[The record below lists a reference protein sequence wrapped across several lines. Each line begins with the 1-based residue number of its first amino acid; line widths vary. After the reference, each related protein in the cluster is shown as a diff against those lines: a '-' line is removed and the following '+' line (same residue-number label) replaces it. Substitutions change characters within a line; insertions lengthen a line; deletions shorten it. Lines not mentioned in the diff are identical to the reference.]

1 MKKIIKRILILIIIL
16 IIAAAALWA
25 AAYFHRS
32 DPKNIIQYETTN
44 PFINGT
50 TQISAHRSGSG
61 IMPEETLMAFENCVK
76 NDSFSVDFFEFDL
89 HITKDNVL
97 VLLHD
102 DELDRTSDSETV
114 FGETGVRPENKTY
127 EELRTLNMGAKF
139 VNEAGEMPYADLHG
153 ADVPDNLKILS
164 LDAILDYLTAH
175 DDYNYIIE
183 VKNEG
188 DLGKKSVDLL
198 YATLKERDLL
208 DKVIFGCFISEISE
222 YADDTCPGMIRSAY
236 PSEVSE
242 FYFASLFN
250 RSDYEPEFKVLQI
263 PFASAKDSYYVNL
276 GTARVINY
284 AHKHNL
290 AVQYWTV
297 NKEEHM
303 EYLIRLGTDC
313 IISDYPD
320 KLYSVRES
328 LDSE

>member
-1 MKKIIKRILILIIIL
+1 
-16 IIAAAALWA
+16 
-25 AAYFHRS
+25 
-32 DPKNIIQYETTN
+32 
-44 PFINGT
+44 
-50 TQISAHRSGSG
+50 
-61 IMPEETLMAFENCVK
+61 
-76 NDSFSVDFFEFDL
+76 
-89 HITKDNVL
+89 
-97 VLLHD
+97 
-102 DELDRTSDSETV
+102 
-114 FGETGVRPENKTY
+114 
-127 EELRTLNMGAKF
+127 
-139 VNEAGEMPYADLHG
+139 
-153 ADVPDNLKILS
+153 
-164 LDAILDYLTAH
+164 
-175 DDYNYIIE
+175 
-183 VKNEG
+183 
-188 DLGKKSVDLL
+188 
-198 YATLKERDLL
+198 
-208 DKVIFGCFISEISE
+208 
-222 YADDTCPGMIRSAY
+222 MIRSAY

-303 EYLIRLGTDC
+303 EYLIRLGADC

>member
-1 MKKIIKRILILIIIL
+1 MKKIIKRILAFLLILVITLSAI
-16 IIAAAALWA
+16 WA

-32 DPKNIIQYETTN
+32 NPKNIILYETTN
-44 PFINGT
+44 PFISSP
-50 TQISAHRSGSG
+50 TQISAHRSGGG

-76 NDSFSVDFFEFDL
+76 NDSFSIDFFEFDL

-102 DELDRTSDSETV
+102 DDLDRTSDSETV
-114 FGETGVRPENKTY
+114 FGETGVHPEDKTY

-139 VNEAGEMPYADLHG
+139 VNEDGEMPFADLHG
-153 ADVPDNLKILS
+153 DAVPDNLKIVS
-164 LDAILDYLTAH
+164 LDTILDYLTAQ
-175 DDYNYIIE
+175 DDYDYIIE

-188 DLGKKSVDLL
+188 DLGKKSVDIL
-198 YATLKERDLL
+198 YDTIKERGLL
-208 DKVIFGCFISEISE
+208 DKVVFGSFHSEIIDYVDE
-222 YADDTCPGMIRSAY
+222 TY
-236 PSEVSE
+236 PDMHRGASTGEVTE

-250 RSDYEPEFKVLQI
+250 RSDYEPKFEALQL

-290 AVQYWTV
+290 AVQYWTI
-297 NKEEHM
+297 NNEKDM
-303 EYLIRLGTDC
+303 EYLTRLGADC
-313 IISDYPD
+313 IMSDYPD

-328 LDSE
+328 IYNN